1 MGDFQKPIQRF
12 EDDKSKE
19 WMLPPPERIEKGK
32 QDKEEIS
39 PSNREEEMR
48 SLLFAT
54 LAFFC
59 KKFLSLFSSEE
70 KIQAA
75 LIDLK
80 QITQDLSQFKD
91 LLQQLRREDISRNP
105 IFTRQFSE
113 VWQRLHEDLKNIIS
127 FERTN
132 PVLSTKL
139 KNILTRI
146 ATYPPF
152 VDHPLGYYLTE
163 HVGEEWLPVPFM
175 DILSHLHKEH
185 QNQLEKSELSAWTA
199 ALSDLLS
206 SLDIRPSLI

>member
-1 MGDFQKPIQRF
+1 MADFQKPIQRF

-19 WMLPPPERIEKGK
+19 WMLPPPERIEKSK
-32 QDKEEIS
+32 QAKEEASS
-39 PSNREEEMR
+39 PDREEGTR
-48 SLLFAT
+48 ALLFAT

-113 VWQRLHEDLKNIIS
+113 IWQRLHADLKNIEAY
-127 FERTN
+127 ERET
-132 PVLSTKL
+132 PLLSVKL

-146 ATYPPF
+146 SSYPPF

-163 HVGEEWLPVPFM
+163 HVGEEWLPFPFM
-175 DILSHLHKEH
+175 DILSQLHRDH
-185 QNQLEKSELSAWTA
+185 QAQLEKSELSAWTA
-199 ALSDLLS
+199 QLSDTLS
-206 SLDIRPSLI
+206 SLEIRPSLI